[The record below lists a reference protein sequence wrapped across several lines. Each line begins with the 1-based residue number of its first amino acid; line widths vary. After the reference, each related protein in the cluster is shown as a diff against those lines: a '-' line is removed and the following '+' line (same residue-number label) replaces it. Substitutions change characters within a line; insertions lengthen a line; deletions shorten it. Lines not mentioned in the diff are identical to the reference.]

1 MADEVEE
8 LFEEEKPKNNNM
20 ALIAIV
26 VVVLLSNGIWGAVY
40 FMSGPS
46 ANAQAAES
54 AEGKAE
60 AESEEESKAVDPGE
74 LGPIHTIE
82 PFVVN
87 LNEPGGSRFLRIGV
101 SLEMGDEKH
110 REVVESRMVPL
121 KDVLIS
127 ELSSLDVE
135 QISSK
140 RDKERLRE
148 DLLESV
154 QGVTSRAAVRQIY
167 FTEFMV
173 Q

>member
-1 MADEVEE
+1 MAEEDE
-8 LFEEEKPKNNNM
+8 LFEEVQPPRNNV

-40 FMSGPS
+40 FMSGPGS
-46 ANAQAAES
+46 NAQAAES
-54 AEGKAE
+54 VEEPAQDDDGKLA
-60 AESEEESKAVDPGE
+60 KPGE
-74 LGPIHTIE
+74 LGPLHTVE

-101 SLEMGDEKH
+101 SLEMSSEGD
-110 REVVESRMVPL
+110 RELVESRMIPL

-127 ELSSLDVE
+127 ELSSLDTE
-135 QISSK
+135 QISSR

-148 DLLESV
+148 DLLEAVHS
-154 QGVTSRAAVRQIY
+154 VTSPSAVRKIY